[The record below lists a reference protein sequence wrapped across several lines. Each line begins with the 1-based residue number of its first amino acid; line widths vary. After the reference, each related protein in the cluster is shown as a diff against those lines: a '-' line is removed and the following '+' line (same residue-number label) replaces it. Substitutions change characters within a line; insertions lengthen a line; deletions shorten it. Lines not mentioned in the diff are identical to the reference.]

1 MDDQGVHGLSL
12 AEAAT
17 RAGRSVKT
25 LRRWIQEGKLAAVT
39 VDTPHGPGYRVTVEA
54 LDAAR
59 RTVTA
64 VAHRYPPETEA
75 LTRALTAALA
85 ERDAQWLTAITAL
98 QEELRAIRGE
108 LGQLRG
114 AVQQPA
120 LSAAPVPTEAA
131 PETERRA
138 PARRAWWRWWGR
150 N

>member
-1 MDDQGVHGLSL
+1 MDDQGVQGLSL
-12 AEAAT
+12 SEAAA

-64 VAHRYPPETEA
+64 VAHRQPPETEA
-75 LTRALTAALA
+75 LTRALTAALT
-85 ERDAQWLTAITAL
+85 EREAHWLTAITAL
-98 QEELRAIRGE
+98 QQELHAVRSELGELRD
-108 LGQLRG
+108 
-114 AVQQPA
+114 AVHRPA
-120 LSAAPVPTEAA
+120 LPAAPVPSEPA
-131 PETERRA
+131 PETERTA

-150 N
+150 G